1 MFLICYQNQKEKKKM
16 YVYGKLLDIVRD
28 DRNRTKDRF
37 KEQPDLSEILN
48 LWRSL
53 NTRDYRIE
61 RNKSFSDY

>member
-1 MFLICYQNQKEKKKM
+1 M